1 MRVTIEPTAVGNQ
14 KLIMNFSVGIP
25 MYASENRGTFASVS
39 FVLIIRC
46 LAVVAINCAYP
57 E

>member
-1 MRVTIEPTAVGNQ
+1 
-14 KLIMNFSVGIP
+14 